1 MVQTEFFVVAVE
13 NEDGMIVNPCV
24 GIICNPDTNNKLIVF
39 IFLNSFV
46 VTLDLCMVRS
56 CSYRVRVLN
65 KYPMNWV
72 NYRFIYKDIY
82 VNRFNDWYK
91 IMFVFASVAIDEMLG
106 SVIQRWVGCEL
117 VSYELVRSLLAVG
130 TI

>member
-1 MVQTEFFVVAVE
+1 
-13 NEDGMIVNPCV
+13 
-24 GIICNPDTNNKLIVF
+24 
-39 IFLNSFV
+39 
-46 VTLDLCMVRS
+46 MVRS